1 MDLEVVVM
9 EPQEEVLHQE
19 ITEQLVQLILV
30 VEAVEL
36 V

>member
-9 EPQEEVLHQE
+9 ELQEEVLHQE
-19 ITEQLVQLILV
+19 ITEQQELLTLE
-30 VEAVEL
+30 EAVEEL